1 MLLNTHHMWALAN
14 SQLLSEARY
23 RYSYERPFNTIHSSR
38 ADVFLNTL
46 NNCIMTFFLILFH
59 TNYWLNSPYIYCT
72 FKSLVDGSL
81 YCLIQFVL

>member
-46 NNCIMTFFLILFH
+46 NNCIMTFFSHSFSYKLLAKLTLH
-59 TNYWLNSPYIYCT
+59 L
-72 FKSLVDGSL
+72 LHL
-81 YCLIQFVL
+81 